1 MMKQLYQSMACLMAA
16 ATLLSG
22 CSMLTAQGR
31 QERAYS
37 RYVHKMSSG
46 RAKQQKRFFSKQKNT
61 MPVTQPTEPVMTSEV
76 SGPESVG
83 DGSGSFGDSGGQ

>member
-1 MMKQLYQSMACLMAA
+1 MKNLYRASALLLAA

-31 QERAYS
+31 RERAYA
-37 RYVHKMSSG
+37 RYVHKSSLG
-46 RAKQQKRFFSKQKNT
+46 RIKQQKRFAMQKNT
-61 MPVTQPTEPVMTSEV
+61 MPVMQPSEPMVTSEA

-83 DGSGSFGDSGGQ
+83 DGSGQ

>member
-1 MMKQLYQSMACLMAA
+1 MKQLYRNIACLVAA

-37 RYVHKMSSG
+37 RYVHKMSAG
-46 RAKQQKRFFSKQKNT
+46 RAKQQKRFFSKQKST
-61 MPVTQPTEPVMTSEV
+61 MPVTQPTDPVITSEA
-76 SGPESVG
+76 SGPESFS
-83 DGSGSFGDSGGQ
+83 DDSGSFADSGQ

>member
-1 MMKQLYQSMACLMAA
+1 MKRLYRSFACLTAA

-37 RYVHKMSSG
+37 RYVHKMSAG
-46 RAKQQKRFFSKQKNT
+46 RAKQQKRFFSKEKNT
-61 MPVTQPTEPVMTSEV
+61 MPVMQPTEPAITSEA
-76 SGPESVG
+76 SGPESLG
-83 DGSGSFGDSGGQ
+83 DGSGDASGQ